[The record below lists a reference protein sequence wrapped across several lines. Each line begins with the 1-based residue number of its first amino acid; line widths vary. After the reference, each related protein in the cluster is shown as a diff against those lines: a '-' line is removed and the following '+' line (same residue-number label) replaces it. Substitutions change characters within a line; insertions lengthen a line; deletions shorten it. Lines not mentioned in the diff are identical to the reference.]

1 MILRE
6 LIQCHAV
13 RAANPDPERPMPPAG
28 WSTEKMHLRATLS
41 PAGELLKLEPLG
53 KTGEKSGGVEMIVP
67 GSVSTRNSGEHPNR
81 LWDKME
87 IALGVGA
94 DKDGKTKKEPSLWK
108 SFAADNLAVFGGAED
123 SALRAFCAF
132 LKNGSPERSEK
143 IIRQCAVDWK
153 ELGNGR
159 NVAFAVKGEL
169 LHDLPAARAK
179 WNAHPFARAC
189 WIPPKLIA
197 QKTFRAQCMA
207 GGGESECA
215 ATHPKIKGVENAQS
229 SGASIVSFDKAAFTS
244 HGWAQNKNAPL
255 GLAATFQYATAL
267 NWLLR
272 NNRIRLAGNSV
283 VFWAETP
290 TDAERDI
297 APWMGGKIP
306 EGEDDNS
313 LREKLNSM
321 RKGKLPAPVEKS
333 ADTRFFVLGLAA
345 NAGRIAVR
353 FWHESTVGQVWENL
367 RRHQAELEIAPASRP
382 VYPYWLMRAL
392 DSPGKSGETSPNFAA
407 EFLRA
412 VLSGAAYPESLLAR
426 IIARIR
432 AERGEAKDRE
442 LAAMTKA
449 FLLRNRNNTKE
460 ATTMLNPKSTNPAY
474 NLGRLFAALEQAQLC
489 ALNNDKAPGEKWT
502 KPNASIRD
510 KYIAAFAATPARIY
524 PVLMG
529 MANKAHLSADKAG
542 RLNPVVDEIHQN
554 LPDQLPAV
562 LQLEEQGK
570 FFLGYHHQRA
580 QMRAKNKTP
589 ETSAEAE
596 KE

>member
-28 WSTEKMHLRATLS
+28 WSAEKMNLRATLS

-53 KTGEKSGGVEMIVP
+53 KTGEKGGGVEMIVP
-67 GSVSTRNSGEHPNR
+67 GAVSTRNSGEHPNR

-94 DKDGKTKKEPSLWK
+94 DKDGKTKKAPSLWK
-108 SFAADNLAVFGGAED
+108 SFAEDNIAVFGGAED

-132 LKNGSPERSEK
+132 LKNGSPERNEK
-143 IIRQCAVDWK
+143 IVRQCGVDWK
-153 ELGNGR
+153 ELGSGR

-169 LHDLPAARAK
+169 LHDLSAARAE

-207 GGGESECA
+207 SGAESECA
-215 ATHPKIKGVENAQS
+215 ATHPKIKRVENAQS

-244 HGWAQNKNAPL
+244 HGWAQNENAPL

-272 NNRIRLAGNSV
+272 NNCVRLAGNSV

-290 TDAERDI
+290 TDAEREI

-313 LREKLNSM
+313 LREKLQSM
-321 RKGKLPAPVEKS
+321 RKGKLPAPVEES
-333 ADTRFFVLGLAA
+333 RFFVLGLAG

-353 FWHESTVGQVWENL
+353 FWHESTVGEVWENL

-412 VLSGAAYPESLLAR
+412 VLSGGAYPESLLAR

-449 FLLRNRNNTKE
+449 FLIRNRNNKEE
-460 ATTMLNPKSTNPAY
+460 ATTMLNPQSTNPAY
-474 NLGRLFAALEQAQLC
+474 NLGRLFAALETAQW
-489 ALNNDKAPGEKWT
+489 AAGGGRT
-502 KPNASIRD
+502 PNASIRD

-542 RLNPVVDEIHQN
+542 WLNPVVDEIHQN
-554 LPDQLPAV
+554 IPENLPAV

-589 ETSAEAE
+589 EPSAEAE